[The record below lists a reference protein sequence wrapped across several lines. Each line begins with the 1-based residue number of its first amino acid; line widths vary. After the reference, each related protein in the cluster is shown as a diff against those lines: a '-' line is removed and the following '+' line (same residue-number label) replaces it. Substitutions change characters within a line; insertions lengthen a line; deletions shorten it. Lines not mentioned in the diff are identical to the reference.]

1 MHAYVAT
8 VCRDMDAEALRVGGT
23 ADYLHIVATL
33 PRTISQAQMIEAVKT
48 TSSKWIKRLGPKYR
62 RFYWQRGYAAFSVGF
77 NQLHAVLDYV
87 SHPEEHHRSRTFQ
100 EEYRNFLQS
109 AADCL
114 LLLRRKLQF
123 RASSLPF
130 TVH

>member
-1 MHAYVAT
+1 MPQSLSKIIIHIVFSTKDREKSRDRDTQQRMHAYVAT

-62 RFYWQRGYAAFSVGF
+62 RFYWQRG
-77 NQLHAVLDYV
+77 
-87 SHPEEHHRSRTFQ
+87 
-100 EEYRNFLQS
+100 
-109 AADCL
+109 
-114 LLLRRKLQF
+114 
-123 RASSLPF
+123 
-130 TVH
+130 